1 VTHAPREA
9 ARTSES
15 AVLIERLAQTD
26 FPTLGHILEEGF
38 LDPAIRR
45 LGCARRMIGVAATL
59 ALDEPD
65 AGAVNRAILDIG
77 PAEILVIDAGGADAH
92 AVIGA
97 VTAAALHARRAS
109 GVLVDGFVTDVAAL
123 TDPGNGICVHARG
136 TSCLTTKKLGG
147 GGGRHQVPVVVG
159 GVRIAPGDIVMAD
172 ANGAIALPPAA
183 LAAVLDEAEAADSQ
197 EPALLRAIADGKDL
211 RTLLYLG

>member
-1 VTHAPREA
+1 MTHAPREA
-9 ARTSES
+9 ARPSSEP
-15 AVLIERLAQTD
+15 AVLIERLARTD
-26 FPTLGHILEEGF
+26 FPTLGHFLEEGF

-45 LGCARRMIGVAATL
+45 LGCAHRMIGVAATL

-77 PAEILVIDAGGADAH
+77 PGEILVIDAGADTH

-147 GGGRHQVPVVVG
+147 GGGRRQVPVVVG

-172 ANGAIALPPAA
+172 ANGAVALPPAA